1 MPTIPTTEPAYL
13 QAGDT
18 IHWQRTLPDY
28 PAGDGWVLAYRFI
41 NQAARIDVVSVADG
55 DVHQVS
61 ISAAAT
67 GAYAAG
73 DYTWTAF
80 VTRGADRYTI
90 GQGRTTIR
98 PDLANQAAGFDARSP
113 ARRALDDLRSAL
125 LKWLSTSGHVQEY
138 EIAGRRM
145 RFASAGDIRA
155 RIAIAQREVA
165 NEVSAQRIAAGQ
177 TTGRRVLVRF

>member
-98 PDLANQAAGFDARSP
+98 PDRSRGSAAR
-113 ARRALDDLRSAL
+113 
-125 LKWLSTSGHVQEY
+125 
-138 EIAGRRM
+138 
-145 RFASAGDIRA
+145 IRA
-155 RIAIAQREVA
+155 RPARAWNSGPSRPKLA
-165 NEVSAQRIAAGQ
+165 SAVVWSEP
-177 TTGRRVLVRF
+177 TRVLSL